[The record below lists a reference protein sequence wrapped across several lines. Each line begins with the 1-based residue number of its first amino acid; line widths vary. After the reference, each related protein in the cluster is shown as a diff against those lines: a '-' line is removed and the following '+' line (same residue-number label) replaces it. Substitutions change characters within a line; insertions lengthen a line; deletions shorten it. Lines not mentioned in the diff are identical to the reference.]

1 MSEERI
7 TRRDAIKKAA
17 YTAPLIL
24 TMLVAPSFAVAGSGN
39 DSDRKHGEE
48 RPGKRGK
55 VKWKD

>member
-1 MSEERI
+1 MAEERI

-24 TMLVAPSFAVAGSGN
+24 TMLVEPSFAAAGSGN
-39 DSDRKHGEE
+39 DRDRKHGEE
-48 RPGKRGK
+48 KSSKPGK